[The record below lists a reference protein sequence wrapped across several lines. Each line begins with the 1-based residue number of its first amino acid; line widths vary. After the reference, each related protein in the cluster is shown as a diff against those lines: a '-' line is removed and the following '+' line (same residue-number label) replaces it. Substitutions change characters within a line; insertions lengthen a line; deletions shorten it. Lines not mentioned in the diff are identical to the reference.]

1 MECYDKWEDFHTLKM
16 WALTSNWNFW
26 TVASALQSLFICFL
40 KAGPWMAKGNKLTS
54 EDHFKGRLNYKLCL
68 YKVNILTWVI
78 NTENYQKKSALEKT
92 FLMPS
97 LPIVQSFNTM
107 ETASVFHTPK
117 NKLGKHYAR
126 CLKAYETYPT
136 KKFFTILRISAAL
149 F

>member
-1 MECYDKWEDFHTLKM
+1 MTSEKISIPSRCGLWLQTETFGLSRQPINPFLFVFSKLDREWPKEINWLLKTTLKGG
-16 WALTSNWNFW
+16 WITQ
-26 TVASALQSLFICFL
+26 TLFIQSEYL
-40 KAGPWMAKGNKLTS
+40 NLSYEHRKLPKT
-54 EDHFKGRLNYKLCL
+54 
-68 YKVNILTWVI
+68 
-78 NTENYQKKSALEKT
+78 SALEKT

-117 NKLGKHYAR
+117 NKLWKHYAR

-136 KKFFTILRISAAL
+136 KKFFTILRISTAL